1 MKRHFL
7 RFSPN
12 IFLLLTIFLWGNFS
26 GAAVPWEYFVTPE
39 KQKPVETPAG
49 KIVADKDSYDGKE
62 VLVSGKISNLKF
74 KTARGGK
81 NYTTFVLVGESGGR
95 INVITPEQPKLKPG
109 QKVTVTGVYRKAKKV
124 GTSTFRNE
132 IEATEIANP

>member
-7 RFSPN
+7 KFSAN

-26 GAAVPWEYFVTPE
+26 GAAVPWEYFTTPE
-39 KQKPVETPAG
+39 KEQPVETPAG

-95 INVITPEQPKLKPG
+95 INVITSEQPKLKPG
-109 QKVTVTGVYRKAKKV
+109 QKVKVTGVYRKTKRV